1 MINNY
6 VDSLKIPCEKQS
18 IVNVEQTSSIT
29 GTNMQS
35 HTESDE
41 VLRTMTDVKHE
52 IGGSTKHIQ
61 PKYVTTASENGENQG
76 SVQHQPPL

>member
-6 VDSLKIPCEKQS
+6 VDSLKIPYEKQS
-18 IVNVEQTSSIT
+18 IVNVEQNSSIT
-29 GTNMQS
+29 ASKMQS

-41 VLRTMTDVKHE
+41 ILRTMTDVKHE

-61 PKYVTTASENGENQG
+61 PNYVTTASEKDEIQG
-76 SVQHQPPL
+76 TVQHQPPL